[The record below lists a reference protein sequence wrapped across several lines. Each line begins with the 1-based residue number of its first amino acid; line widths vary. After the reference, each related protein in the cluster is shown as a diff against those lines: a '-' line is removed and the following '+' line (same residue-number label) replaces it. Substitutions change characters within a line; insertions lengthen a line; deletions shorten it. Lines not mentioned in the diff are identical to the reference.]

1 MVIKFDPSHTG
12 ISCRATITVTVII
25 IVFVFRRARAR
36 LVAGKPAYRV
46 NNTAGNFRRCT
57 FRDES
62 VSFTFS
68 VNISAAVVVRTT

>member
-1 MVIKFDPSHTG
+1 MGITTVTG
-12 ISCRATITVTVII
+12 ISCNKTITVVTVYIR
-25 IVFVFRRARAR
+25 VFVFRRARAR